1 MEPLYI
7 PDTEMIVKQFL
18 PIIIILQCLFVIL
31 SPDLALYTPVV
42 KILIQTVNVQRL
54 RRDPL
59 DRIPLLFLFINP
71 AQHFYRLQILKPV
84 IRQAR

>member
-7 PDTEMIVKQFL
+7 PDTEMIVKQSL
-18 PIIIILQCLFVIL
+18 PIIVILQCLLVIL

-59 DRIPLLFLFINP
+59 DRIPLLFFFINP

>member
-1 MEPLYI
+1 MEPLYV
-7 PDTEMIVKQFL
+7 PDTEMIVKQFF
-18 PIIIILQCLFVIL
+18 PIIVILQCLLVIL
-31 SPDLALYTPVV
+31 SPDPALYAPVM
-42 KILIQTVNVQRL
+42 KILIQTVNIQCL

-59 DRIPLLFLFINP
+59 DLIPLLLPFLNS